1 MNPIAWVASMPHEL
15 AVFLLSMIPVT
26 ELRAAIPIGIEVY
39 RLPWWE
45 VGCIAI
51 IGNIIPAFFI
61 LWIIPKIYDWLLK
74 QPIIGNL
81 LIRRIEKVRVSFG
94 EKYSKY
100 GAIALIIFIGIPLP
114 MTGAWTGSL
123 VAFLFNIPFKKS
135 IFYIFLGVCIAAT
148 VVIPITLFAG
158 GALRW
163 LIS

>member
-61 LWIIPKIYDWLLK
+61 LWIIPKIF
-74 QPIIGNL
+74 
-81 LIRRIEKVRVSFG
+81 S
-94 EKYSKY
+94 
-100 GAIALIIFIGIPLP
+100 
-114 MTGAWTGSL
+114 
-123 VAFLFNIPFKKS
+123 
-135 IFYIFLGVCIAAT
+135 
-148 VVIPITLFAG
+148 
-158 GALRW
+158 
-163 LIS
+163 